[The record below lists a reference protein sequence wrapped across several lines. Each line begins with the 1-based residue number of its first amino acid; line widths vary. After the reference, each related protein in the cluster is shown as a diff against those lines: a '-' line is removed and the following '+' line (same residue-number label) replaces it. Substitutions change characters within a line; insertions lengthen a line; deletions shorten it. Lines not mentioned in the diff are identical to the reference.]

1 MILEDSQVTYI
12 EEQLHKSKVK
22 SKELKDDLLDHM
34 CCLVEIN
41 MNKGLSFDQAYQK
54 AFLQTSPNGFEE
66 IQYETLFLLNY
77 NKIVMMKRLI
87 YLSGFIF
94 SVSFTIGILLKILH
108 LPGAGIVLGVG
119 TLGLFCIFIPMLL
132 INKLKEYAGEFFSE
146 KMKWIFGFLSL
157 SVLGVSVFMK
167 IMHLPG
173 ANFMIALAFI
183 IFGFG
188 FLPFLFFRMYKQSL
202 EEV

>member
-1 MILEDSQVTYI
+1 MRLDDNQVEFI
-12 EEQLHKSKVK
+12 EEQLNKSKVI

-41 MNKGLSFDQAYQK
+41 MKKGLSFEQAYQK

-66 IQYETLFLLNY
+66 IQHETLLLLNY
-77 NKIVMMKRLI
+77 NRIIIMKRLI
-87 YLSGFIF
+87 YFTGFIF
-94 SVSFTIGILLKILH
+94 AVSLTLGILLKVLH

-119 TLGLFCIFIPMLL
+119 TLGLFCIFIPLL
-132 INKLKEYAGEFFSE
+132 LVNKLKEYAGEFFSVR
-146 KMKWIFGFLSL
+146 MKWVFGFLSL
-157 SVLGVSVFMK
+157 SILGVSVFMK

-173 ANFMIALAFI
+173 ANILLGVSFV

-188 FLPFLFFRMYKQSL
+188 FLPFLFFRMYKKSL
-202 EEV
+202 EQV